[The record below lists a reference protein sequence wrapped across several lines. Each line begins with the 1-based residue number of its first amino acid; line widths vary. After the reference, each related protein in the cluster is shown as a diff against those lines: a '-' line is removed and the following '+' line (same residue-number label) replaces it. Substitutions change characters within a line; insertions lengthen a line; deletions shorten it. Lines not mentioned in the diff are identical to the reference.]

1 MSKEYFKVSERIKSR
16 EAEILQAFSS
26 LKSWEDRY
34 KKIIQFG
41 KILSVMDDKYKI
53 KKWQIEG
60 CQSQVWVYPTQDKEN
75 KIHFQAD
82 SDALITKGLVALVVK
97 YYSGLLPEEILSKPC
112 PSFLESLELQNHLTP
127 TRVGGLFSL
136 LRQVQ
141 YYAQG
146 FLLLSKQS

>member
-1 MSKEYFKVSERIKSR
+1 M
-16 EAEILQAFSS
+16 EILQEFSN

-41 KILSVMDDKYKI
+41 KTLSPIEDKYKT
-53 KKWQIEG
+53 KEWQIKG
-60 CQSQVWVYPTQDKEN
+60 CQSQVWVHPIQDEEK
-75 KIHFQAD
+75 KIYFQAD

-112 PSFLESLELQNHLTP
+112 PSFLESLELKNHLTP

-136 LRQVQ
+136 LRQIQ

-146 FLLLSKQS
+146 FLLLSKKS